1 MVENASDNGSLIPA
15 TPPVSTACMR
25 DKPKRSGE
33 SVGSGGREKAR
44 KKEEEGDD
52 GQIRL
57 CCPRQSQPP
66 LHFARARFEEQQ
78 KIEGGLK
85 LKKPPPP
92 PPVVPVC
99 KPTSLSPFPF
109 LTPSPRVSMLL
120 MFRGRRRRVV
130 GRWGLIKM

>member
-99 KPTSLSPFPF
+99 KPTSLSLPVSHS
-109 LTPSPRVSMLL
+109 LTTREHAFNVQGEAPSSRRSM
-120 MFRGRRRRVV
+120 GAH
-130 GRWGLIKM
+130 